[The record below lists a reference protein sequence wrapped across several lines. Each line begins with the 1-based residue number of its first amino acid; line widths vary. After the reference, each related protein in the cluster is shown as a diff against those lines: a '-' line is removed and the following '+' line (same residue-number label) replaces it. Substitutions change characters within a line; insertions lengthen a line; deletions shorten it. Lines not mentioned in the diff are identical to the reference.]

1 MNKKLNEHIKKM
13 SFGTQLLL
21 SILSVIIMAFFIIG
35 GLFVGIMQKRLK
47 EDAII
52 NMQDVVGR
60 TQYYIESHLNSVYN
74 LFSSLES
81 DPSLYNLKN
90 GLHDKRIGG
99 KVAQYYLDLDILLKS
114 AVSSNQNSLEAIYIN
129 FNDGAL
135 MVQKFAHYALNVN
148 FDFERW
154 HKKYPES
161 KIYFRAIQ
169 EEPDISGSESSAI
182 IFRLYEAKDINGIIL
197 YSIKSNFFKDILGQ
211 LKIYDNSEFYI
222 LTEKGERLEI
232 MDYEYRQELPDQAVR
247 SIISS
252 SENKI
257 ILTSGQQYIYAVP
270 IENTG
275 WRLVLRVPE
284 KDVMKNA
291 VLMWKNYVVIAS
303 ISVVVLCLLIT
314 VVTKHISTPL
324 LTLAGKI
331 VEMKN
336 RNLRAE
342 FNVDGCRE
350 IDILNRELHRMHDY
364 SVELMEEIKQE
375 RDLKRKAELTMLQEQ
390 IKPHFLY
397 NSLYSIQQLCETG
410 ENDQAARMIGALSS
424 FYRLGIS
431 GGNDIITIEE
441 ELKHAD
447 HYLQIQ
453 KMRYSDRFDYI
464 IDCDPVI
471 YPFEIP
477 KLVLQ
482 PLVENAIYHGIK
494 QSVKKGF
501 VSITGDLD
509 GEDIIL
515 EVHDDGVGM
524 GDQELEQLRKILANQ
539 DKTDSIGLKN
549 VNYRIKN
556 CYGEGYGIW
565 ISSEKEIDTCIRLRI
580 ARQIKK

>member
-1 MNKKLNEHIKKM
+1 MNKKLTEHLKKM

-21 SILSVIIMAFFIIG
+21 SILSVIIIAFFIIG

-52 NMQDVVGR
+52 NMQDVAGR

-99 KVAQYYLDLDILLKS
+99 KVSQYYLDLDILLKS

-148 FDFERW
+148 YEFERW

-232 MDYEYRQELPDQAVR
+232 MDYEYRQELPEQAVR

-252 SENKI
+252 PENKI

-275 WRLVLRVPE
+275 WKLVLRVPE

-291 VLMWKNYVVIAS
+291 VLMWKNYVVIAT
-303 ISVVVLCLLIT
+303 ISVVILCLLIT

-336 RNLRAE
+336 KNLQAE
-342 FNVDGCRE
+342 FDVDGCRE

-397 NSLYSIQQLCETG
+397 NSLYSIQQLCEIG

-441 ELKHAD
+441 ELKHVD
-447 HYLQIQ
+447 NYLQIQ

-494 QSVKKGF
+494 QSEKKGF

-524 GDQELEQLRKILANQ
+524 GEQELEQLRKVLANQ

-556 CYGEGYGIW
+556 CYGEGYGIR

-580 ARQIKK
+580 ARQIKR